1 MEDFSVDR
9 WEFQVLEESL
19 RAEAMFKEAAS
30 VVVAT
35 NKVLW
40 EVGMHDILRLELMR
54 WLTAEFSEIA
64 DNT

>member
-35 NKVLW
+35 NKVL
-40 EVGMHDILRLELMR
+40 
-54 WLTAEFSEIA
+54 
-64 DNT
+64 